1 MTEDWQQILSDFGP
15 DVWRTIRSLVGN
27 EADARDC
34 YQVVFLDAF
43 RYSKKHRVDNWKAL
57 LKRMARLRALDQ
69 LRRKYR
75 QSDYFDDAQSTAE
88 AVSSEPSPDAR
99 LRTAELSSKLREGLG
114 ELTPQQAEAFVMRY
128 VDQLSYDEIAER
140 LASNRNAIGA
150 ILSRARK
157 QLRIVFSRPSTG
169 GVRR

>member
-1 MTEDWQQILSDFGP
+1 MTEDWQQILADFGP
-15 DVWRTIRSLVGN
+15 EVWRTIRSLVGN

-43 RYSKKHRVDNWKAL
+43 RYAKKHQVENWKAL

-75 QSDYFDDAQSTAE
+75 QSNVLDDSATADEAIST
-88 AVSSEPSPDAR
+88 EPSPDAG
-99 LRTAELSSKLREGLG
+99 LHTSELSEKLRAGLA
-114 ELTPQQAEAFVMRY
+114 ELTPQQAEAFAMRY

-150 ILSRARK
+150 MLSRARK
-157 QLRIVFSRPSTG
+157 QLRIVLSRPDKS

>member
-34 YQVVFLDAF
+34 YQAVFLDAF
-43 RYSKKHRVDNWKAL
+43 RYSKTHRVDNWKAL

-75 QSDYFDDAQSTAE
+75 RSERFDDSLSPDE
-88 AVSSEPSPDAR
+88 AVSLEPSPDAQ
-99 LRTAELSSKLREGLG
+99 LRAVELAEKLRAGLG

-150 ILSRARK
+150 MLSRARK
-157 QLRIVFSRPSTG
+157 QLRMVFGRPSTG